1 MKKVRVPSWANTFLQ
16 PKNPPGPGTVQ
27 KGVANDWALKG
38 TSSYCR
44 DLRLPSQHLRLQNKH
59 AYEESRWAIP
69 PLIVA
74 EKVWKEFDKLHSYI
88 QTAADAAPNHS
99 LIAVLLFVGIA
110 PVGSLL
116 PHPCK
121 AASFDPS

>member
-1 MKKVRVPSWANTFLQ
+1 MRVLSLANTFLR
-16 PKNPPGPGTVQ
+16 PKNPPVPGTVQ
-27 KGVANDWALKG
+27 KGVVKESALKG

-44 DLRLPSQHLRLQNKH
+44 DLHLPLQHLRLQNRH

-69 PLIVA
+69 PLIVV
-74 EKVWKEFDKLHSYI
+74 EKVSKEFDKLRSYI

-99 LIAVLLFVGIA
+99 LVAVLLFVGIA

-121 AASFDPS
+121 AASSDPL